1 MGKVPLCSTWVDRGL
16 SKKCLKSLKK
26 ITTAKRA
33 SLFKPEISNREES
46 CDVITWSQCYKTFF
60 FDADDEAK

>member
-1 MGKVPLCSTWVDRGL
+1 MGNVPLCSTWVDRGL

-46 CDVITWSQCYKTFF
+46 YDVITWSQC
-60 FDADDEAK
+60 

>member
-1 MGKVPLCSTWVDRGL
+1 MGNVPLCSTWVDRGL
-16 SKKCLKSLKK
+16 LISLKK

-46 CDVITWSQCYKTFF
+46 CDIITWSQYYKTFF
-60 FDADDEAK
+60 FVADDEAK